1 MFWALFWRGVIF
13 GMLVFNIKVHF
24 MNSWKIMWNVLLHII
39 SSWLS
44 PLHWTQFQVLYK
56 KYFGRQVSN
65 HVSLGSKIFGQISM
79 VSLSQPG
86 VPTSRHSIL
95 VSLVWCPDLP
105 LLFLDLQEPRFP
117 LAPLRSR
124 LPIKKEGNRKLGTGF
139 QPFFCISSW
148 ERRNVY
154 YIFWVL
160 QIG

>member
-1 MFWALFWRGVIF
+1 MFWALFWRRVTF

-79 VSLSQPG
+79 VCLSQPG
-86 VPTSRHSIL
+86 VPTSQYPSVPGVPTSHCCSSICRNRGSHYHHWDL
-95 VSLVWCPDLP
+95 DCQSKRRGIESLG
-105 LLFLDLQEPRFP
+105 LDL
-117 LAPLRSR
+117 S
-124 LPIKKEGNRKLGTGF
+124 
-139 QPFFCISSW
+139 PFFMHFKLSGFVICLRFS
-148 ERRNVY
+148 R
-154 YIFWVL
+154 
-160 QIG
+160 